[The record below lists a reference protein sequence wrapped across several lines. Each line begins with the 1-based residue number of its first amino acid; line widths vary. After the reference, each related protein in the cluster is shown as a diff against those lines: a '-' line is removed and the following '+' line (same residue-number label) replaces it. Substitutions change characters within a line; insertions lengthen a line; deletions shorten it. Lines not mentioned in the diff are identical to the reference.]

1 MPKLSTT
8 YLPAEVYSPDVIRQ
22 NEGLIAKQQGLSLYQ
37 LMETAGL
44 SVFSLLQKIY
54 PKGANIAVFC
64 GSGNNAGDAY
74 VVARLAKEAGWQVS
88 IVLMPNAKALKGDAA
103 TAQDRFYADFKDAKE
118 YTHEH
123 LDLDDFDI
131 LIDGILGT
139 GLDRKLD
146 ESWQAIITKIN
157 QSSSLKV
164 SIDIPSGLNANTGM
178 PCGAAVNADHTMT
191 FIGLK
196 PGLLTAQGPEIC
208 GTLHFADLAIAETF
222 AKQVPACYQR
232 IELNLLRSKLVKR
245 SRYAHKHDFGHVV
258 CIGGN
263 KGMAG
268 AIRLSAE
275 ACLRTGAGLVSVITH
290 PDNLALVTAGRPE
303 LMVHACQ
310 SIDDGLENLL
320 ARADVIVIG
329 PGLGQDA
336 WANELLSYVNNLNTP
351 TVIDADGLRCLA
363 NLPVRSPA
371 KPNRILTPHVGE
383 GASLLKCD
391 KAAIELDRITASKEL
406 ALHYGGVAVLK
417 GCGSLVSSADVASIC
432 SQGNPGMATAGM
444 GDILTGV
451 IAGVLAQLPA
461 KNEIKTLFDATSL
474 AVCIHAEAGDLAAQ
488 EGERGLL
495 ASDLFPYLRLLV
507 NEH

>member
-8 YLPAEVYSPDVIRQ
+8 YLPAEVYSPELIRQ

-74 VVARLAKEAGWQVS
+74 VDARLAKLAGWQVS
-88 IVLMPNAKALKGDAA
+88 IIRMPNAKELSGDAA
-103 TAQDRFYADFKDAKE
+103 TARERFFAEYKSVKE
-118 YTHEH
+118 YKAEE

-139 GLDRKLD
+139 GLDRELD

-222 AKQVPACYQR
+222 AKQVPVCYQR
-232 IELNLLRSKLVKR
+232 IEFNLLRSKLVKR

-290 PDNLALVTAGRPE
+290 PDNVALVAAGRPE
-303 LMVHACQ
+303 LMVHAGQ
-310 SIDDGLENLL
+310 SIDAGLESLL
-320 ARADVIVIG
+320 ARADVVVIG
-329 PGLGQDA
+329 PGLGQGL
-336 WANELLSYVNNLNTP
+336 WANDLLNYVNHLDVP

-363 NLPVRSPA
+363 SLPVPA
-371 KPNRILTPHVGE
+371 LVKPNRILTPHVGE
-383 GASLLKCD
+383 AASLLKCD
-391 KAAIELDRITASKEL
+391 KSEIEFDRIAASKL
-406 ALHYGGVAVLK
+406 LSQHYGGVAVLK
-417 GCGSLVSSADVASIC
+417 GCGSLVSSAEFTNIC

-444 GDILTGV
+444 GDVLTGV
-451 IAGVLAQLPA
+451 IAGVLAQLPD
-461 KNEIKTLFDATSL
+461 KNESKTVFEATSL